1 EVNPTWSDEKLF
13 QEARRIVIAQ
23 IQHITYNE
31 FVPIIVGKD
40 NLRRYS
46 LDLQT
51 NGYDSRYDMKIDSST
66 LNVFASVVGQF
77 FLALF
82 PDHISLTDS
91 FGNHKRDEPLGK
103 VFNEPSFIYQRNRFD
118 AVLRFLTQTPIMK
131 PGLHLTPELKN
142 AFKKGFELSL
152 RSAILI
158 EHYETIWAWHRHGR
172 LSYPNGQRPWYS
184 QLLAVEA
191 ILQSGQCSVLVTD
204 LLDFFEFEKMKNA
217 GRYSDTTDLRI
228 NAHKYSMSAGCH
240 TRYLLQFLPSI
251 NASLLEQFYE
261 SPEDVDLIV
270 GGLAETPSRGALL
283 GPTLSCLFAEQM
295 QKTKRGDRFWYENF
309 FYPSSFSTTQLEE
322 IRKTTLARVIC
333 DNADDIRY
341 IQHNA
346 FNLQDDYGN
355 CPVSCNSPIIDSI
368 NFSVWKDEEP
378 KRALPI
384 TKATVEKAI
393 RLGIEQYNRLQESEG
408 RNIRAQGPPPSSS
421 SQSAVFSHASLMAP
435 KRESLDI
442 ARVAGVLREATKV
455 LVHG

>member
-51 NGYDSRYDMKIDSST
+51 NGYDSRYDMNIDSST

-131 PGLHLTPELKN
+131 PGLHLTPELRN
-142 AFKKGFELSL
+142 AFKKGQFGHGIDM
-152 RSAILI
+152 AAFLI
-158 EHYETIWAWHRHGR
+158 QMGRDHGIP
-172 LSYPNGQRPWYS
+172 SY
-184 QLLAVEA
+184 
-191 ILQSGQCSVLVTD
+191 LQWRRYCN
-204 LLDFFEFEKMKNA
+204 LDNA
-217 GRYSDTTDLRI
+217 QSF
-228 NAHKYSMSAGCH
+228 ASMSNNVSKILGCCCSCGFFALGKARLIRAGYH

-251 NASLLEQFYE
+251 NASLLERFYE

-295 QKTKRGDRFWYENF
+295 QKVGR
-309 FYPSSFSTTQLEE
+309 
-322 IRKTTLARVIC
+322 IRI
-333 DNADDIRY
+333 
-341 IQHNA
+341 
-346 FNLQDDYGN
+346 
-355 CPVSCNSPIIDSI
+355 
-368 NFSVWKDEEP
+368 
-378 KRALPI
+378 
-384 TKATVEKAI
+384 
-393 RLGIEQYNRLQESEG
+393 
-408 RNIRAQGPPPSSS
+408 
-421 SQSAVFSHASLMAP
+421 
-435 KRESLDI
+435 
-442 ARVAGVLREATKV
+442 
-455 LVHG
+455 